1 MGGQKEGGGVKHD
14 YLNTIVFILVL
25 SLVFGGV
32 LAGTNA
38 WLRPRIVVN
47 EQLAEK
53 RAVLDAFGL
62 DATGDAQAIAERFD
76 SQIQT
81 ETQQDLAIYSWFDTN
96 GSTKGYAVP
105 FSGAGLWGTIRG
117 YLAVSADLKTVLG
130 LTFVEQNETPG
141 LGGRIDEPAFKE
153 QFRNLSI
160 DLAQGFAY
168 GDQLDAITGAT
179 STSRAVLQIL
189 NGLLQQTLA
198 EWEVA

>member
-1 MGGQKEGGGVKHD
+1 MKHH
-14 YLNTIVFILVL
+14 YLNTIVFISVL
-25 SLVFGGV
+25 SLVFGSV
-32 LAGTNA
+32 LARTNA
-38 WLRPRIVVN
+38 WLRPRILVN
-47 EQLAEK
+47 QQIAEK

>member
-1 MGGQKEGGGVKHD
+1 VKHD

-47 EQLAEK
+47 EQIAEK

>member
-1 MGGQKEGGGVKHD
+1 MKHD

-47 EQLAEK
+47 EQIAEK

>member
-1 MGGQKEGGGVKHD
+1 MKHD

-47 EQLAEK
+47 EQIAEK

-198 EWEVA
+198 DWEVA

>member
-47 EQLAEK
+47 EQIAEK